1 MTDENDKAMRDM
13 TDKELQD
20 ESGWDFESAEQL
32 APREQK
38 ARAVVSVAFPG
49 DAFDFVSDADERSG
63 MKISHFIREAAFEK
77 AKELA
82 ELLPN
87 PGYAVS
93 KMRDRGPTK
102 RLIAENFEAD
112 LAQTRVDAQRIMGS

>member
-13 TDKELQD
+13 TDEELQD

-49 DAFDFVSDADERSG
+49 DAFDFVSDAAERSG

-77 AKELA
+77 AAATTIYLGAAATET
-82 ELLPN
+82 
-87 PGYAVS
+87 AVYNS
-93 KMRDRGPTK
+93 ADIS
-102 RLIAENFEAD
+102 LDAIA
-112 LAQTRVDAQRIMGS
+112 S

>member
-1 MTDENDKAMRDM
+1 MSDPFKA
-13 TDKELQD
+13 
-20 ESGWDFESAEQL
+20 S
-32 APREQK
+32 
-38 ARAVVSVAFPG
+38 
-49 DAFDFVSDADERSG
+49 
-63 MKISHFIREAAFEK
+63 EAAKVKVVEK
-77 AKELA
+77 ATELA

-102 RLIAENFEAD
+102 RLVAENFEAD